1 MDNAVP
7 VGIQR
12 DLHDARVGK
21 IGKYCNLVIGKRGIW
36 TLVKYELIVMLCA
49 NMPGSLGLLLRSR
62 LYPALLGRV
71 GRNVNFGMNVVLRHP
86 HKIYIGDNVVIDDNC
101 LLDAKGEN
109 NYGITIGSGS
119 FIGRNTILSCKDG
132 DIEIGDN
139 ANIGFNCEI
148 FSASKV
154 TLGKNALFA
163 AYCYLVGG
171 EHTFARTD
179 ISVLEQER
187 KSDGIVVED
196 NVWLGASVKVTDGA
210 HIGRDCIIGTSA
222 VVRGAIPE
230 FSVAVGIP
238 AKVIKNR
245 KQNGNS

>member
-1 MDNAVP
+1 MDNTTP

-21 IGKYCNLVIGKRGIW
+21 IAKYCNLVIGKSGLW
-36 TLVKYELIVMLCA
+36 TLIKYELIVMLCS
-49 NMPGSLGLLLRSR
+49 NMPGALGLLMRGK

-86 HKIYIGDNVVIDDNC
+86 HKIVIGDNVVIDDNC
-101 LLDAKGEN
+101 LLDAKGEHN
-109 NYGITIGSGS
+109 KGIVIGSGS

-132 DIEIGDN
+132 DIEIGEN

-163 AYCYLVGG
+163 AYCYLIGG
-171 EHTFARTD
+171 EHTYSRTD

-187 KSDGIVVED
+187 KSDGIIIKD

-222 VVRGAIPE
+222 VVRGVIPE
-230 FSVAVGIP
+230 FSIAVGIP

-245 KQNGNS
+245 KQDD